1 MMGIIKENT
10 IELTNASH
18 DEVDYVV
25 KWMGMRVKVQTR
37 VLKPQTGIK
46 GNGHFIQGLPWVA
59 LRPYAMKLGATF
71 DCIVIDLDPNE

>member
-18 DEVDYVV
+18 DEVENVV
-25 KWMGMRVKVQTR
+25 KWMGMRVTVQTR

-46 GNGHFIQGLPWVA
+46 GTGHFI
-59 LRPYAMKLGATF
+59 
-71 DCIVIDLDPNE
+71 